1 MEAPEIVMTAL
12 VPGPGTGGNSA
23 TTVVADSLRWYLEH
37 QPDVVAT
44 GPVQA
49 P

>member
-1 MEAPEIVMTAL
+1 MDAPEIVMTAL

-37 QPDVVAT
+37 APEVLAT